1 MREAIG
7 EREPNLSPLLATSC
21 ALPRLHVTL
30 ARTDEAEL
38 NAGEPKEDGREGGEE
53 RVEEA

>member
-1 MREAIG
+1 MRG
-7 EREPNLSPLLATSC
+7 EPNLSPLLATSC